1 MKTRSLSLLALLSLS
16 SSLFTGCGSTTAASV
31 SNSTQTAATADANI
45 QAALQSL
52 SALSSEQQ
60 LALAQSMGSTQ
71 LLEWAQTNSSATAD
85 VRNAAAEALLKQ
97 QPTLAAQIAA
107 RSQNSRGM
115 GPGGAMGGPGGM
127 PPGGGMGPGG
137 LPPNIEE
144 IRTQYPEL
152 ATALESMQS
161 LTPEERQTKMEALFT
176 EHPEW
181 REALMPAGG
190 MPPGGAGG
198 MPPSGMGPGG
208 TPPSG
213 PPPSGLPAPR
223 SSATTQA

>member
-1 MKTRSLSLLALLSLS
+1 MKTRTFSLITLLSLS
-16 SSLFTGCGSTTAASV
+16 SALMTGCGSNPAANV
-31 SNSTQTAATADANI
+31 AASTQTAATASANI

-60 LALAQSMGSTQ
+60 IALAQSMGSTE
-71 LLEWAQTNSSATAD
+71 LLAWAQTNSSATAEA
-85 VRNAAAEALLKQ
+85 RNTAAENLLKQ

-107 RSQNSRGM
+107 RAQNPRGM
-115 GPGGAMGGPGGM
+115 GPGGM
-127 PPGGGMGPGG
+127 PGGGMGPGG

-181 REALMPAGG
+181 REAMMPAGG
-190 MPPGGAGG
+190 MPPGGAG
-198 MPPSGMGPGG
+198 MPPGGMGPGG
-208 TPPSG
+208 MPPSG
-213 PPPSGLPAPR
+213 PPPSGMPAPR
-223 SSATTQA
+223 ASATTQS